1 MAHEYTLGTFLR
13 QTPKFVLKDYFDR
26 LGLLGGVDFPA
37 LRRHKEER
45 IIAAMDALGAADRA
59 KVDQDFQDIFIL
71 ANKAGTQI
79 VLDMAK
85 LYGLDITDQIE
96 SMENHYHRAMWL
108 FLNHGG
114 SGASFFA
121 TCLRFALMKE
131 MSFTTSKRR
140 KNLPMRGPKHD
151 EATLDQMAVAL
162 QAVYRRQGRGHRCVV
177 EHALRP
183 NPTRHCFFAYPE
195 DYTTS
200 ELQYDGEE
208 LARRCRKSVFHVV
221 FVFRPDEGILEI
233 CGPGQKKDIQVLQEV
248 FCRHALEMDRLPPP
262 MNDRCFDLNGLK
274 SPDFGFPTKP
284 EDNIDNVEVVALR
297 MNFVGTPRRR
307 IFFEQDPNSSE
318 TLHALI
324 RGTVKDQLMPLK
336 MMDVSYARLRV
347 TWRVPEGE
355 PAKQLTFSLTVLNS
369 TTLKDLPQHNVIK
382 PYLKTWKLAP

>member
-13 QTPKFVLKDYFDR
+13 QTPKSVLKDYFDR
-26 LGLLGGVDFPA
+26 IGLLRGVNFQA
-37 LRRHKEER
+37 LSRRKEES
-45 IIAAMDALGAADRA
+45 IITAMDGLGANDRA
-59 KVDQDFQDIFIL
+59 KVDQEFQDIFVL

-85 LYGLDITDQIE
+85 LSGLEIADQFE
-96 SMENHYHRAMWL
+96 KMENHYHRAMWL

-114 SGASFFA
+114 NGAFLFA

-131 MSFTTSKRR
+131 LSFTNSKRR
-140 KNLPMRGPKHD
+140 KNLPMRAPRHD
-151 EATLDQMAVAL
+151 KSTLDMMTGAL

-177 EHALRP
+177 EHAIRP

-200 ELQYDGEE
+200 ELQYEGDV
-208 LARRCRKSVFHVV
+208 LARRSRKSVFHVV

-233 CGPGQKKDIQVLQEV
+233 CGPGQKNDIQVLQEV

-274 SPDFGFPTKP
+274 SPDFGFPTNP
-284 EDNIDNVEVVALR
+284 EDNIEKVEVVALR
-297 MNFVGTPRRR
+297 MNFVATPRKR
-307 IFFEQDPNSSE
+307 ISFEQDPNSNE
-318 TLHALI
+318 TLHAWI
-324 RGTVKDQLMPLK
+324 RAMVKDQLMPLK

-347 TWRVPEGE
+347 TWRVLEGE
-355 PAKQLTFSLTVLNS
+355 PAKQLTFSVTVPDS
-369 TTLKDLPQHNVIK
+369 TTLRDLPLHNVVK
-382 PYLKTWKLAP
+382 PYLKAWKLAP